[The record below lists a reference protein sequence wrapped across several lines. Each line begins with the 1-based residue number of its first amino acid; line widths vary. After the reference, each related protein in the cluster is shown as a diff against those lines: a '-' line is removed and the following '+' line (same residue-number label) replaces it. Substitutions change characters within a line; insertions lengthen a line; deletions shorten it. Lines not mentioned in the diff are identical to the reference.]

1 MNFFEFKGFRIRIDI
16 KLFDIK
22 VSLLGGMKNRG
33 KKQNKNLWYNN
44 SSLSIELT

>member
-22 VSLLGGMKNRG
+22 VSLFGGMKNRR
-33 KKQNKNLWYNN
+33 KK
-44 SSLSIELT
+44 